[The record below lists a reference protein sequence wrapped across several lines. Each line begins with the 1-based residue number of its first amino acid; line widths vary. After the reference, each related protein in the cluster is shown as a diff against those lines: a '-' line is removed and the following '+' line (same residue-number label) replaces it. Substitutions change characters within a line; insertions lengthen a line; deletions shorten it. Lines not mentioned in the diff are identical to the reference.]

1 MNCSGTLVSPEN
13 THFMNSWGT
22 YGIRLSSILDRLG
35 WMTAAVKYA
44 LLQGFIVNGMNG
56 RQLFSRSTRLVNIDA
71 AEANIFVIFG
81 GTLLATNVRR
91 PHARGSGATIQRGC
105 IIPNAWTWKLDMV
118 SESVLE
124 DDAIDSWLDR
134 VDLPSME
141 TPIGLPWEI
150 ARITDPV
157 ARLSA
162 IQAYEANCV

>member
-1 MNCSGTLVSPEN
+1 MNRSGTLVSPEN

-44 LLQGFIVNGMNG
+44 LLQGFIVEGLDG
-56 RQLFSRSTRLVNIDA
+56 ARLINRATPLAKIAVR
-71 AEANIFVIFG
+71 ESFFVIFG

-105 IIPNAWTWKLDMV
+105 IIPNAWTWKLDRV

-162 IQAYEANCV
+162 IQAYKANCV